1 MQSLSENIRLN
12 VYIRNE
18 EMSQI
23 NNLSFYFTKLE
34 KEEQIKYTVNRR
46 KNNKDQGRN
55 QWNKKEENNT
65 ENLSKGWLFQ
75 INKRDW
81 TLAGLVRKRKKTQK
95 FSV

>member
-1 MQSLSENIRLN
+1 MQCLNENLRLN

-34 KEEQIKYTVNRR
+34 KEEQIKYRVSRR

-55 QWNKKEENNT
+55 QWNRKEENNT
-65 ENLSKGWLFQ
+65 ENLSKGWLFE
-75 INKRDW
+75 INKGD
-81 TLAGLVRKRKKTQK
+81 
-95 FSV
+95 

>member
-1 MQSLSENIRLN
+1 MQSLSENLGLN
-12 VYIRNE
+12 VYIWNE

-34 KEEQIKYTVNRR
+34 KEEQIKYRVSRR

-75 INKRDW
+75 INKRD
-81 TLAGLVRKRKKTQK
+81 
-95 FSV
+95 